1 MTLSATGGGP
11 AGSTRTLSI
20 YIFENLYS
28 YSKAGYGQA
37 VALVFAVFL
46 AVIGTAVSSFF
57 RKREVE
63 L

>member
-37 VALVFAVFL
+37 VAPCVCSILL

-57 RKREVE
+57 
-63 L
+63 